1 MLEYKN
7 NTIVNISILN
17 LLNDDGVIRVDKCP
31 EINEYVKSLSE
42 RISNGSYMSSLKNL
56 VLDLW
61 DNVYEKYLFIGTN
74 GLTLKYGLNFFLKRL
89 YGALFRKKGMPLFLL
104 NIFRCESHRWLIQRA
119 LDLKSKM
126 R

>member
-1 MLEYKN
+1 MADIPMWNRGLGVVLEYKN

-42 RISNGSYMSSLKNL
+42 RISNGSYMSSLNNL

-61 DNVYEKYLFIGTN
+61 DNVYEKN
-74 GLTLKYGLNFFLKRL
+74 
-89 YGALFRKKGMPLFLL
+89 
-104 NIFRCESHRWLIQRA
+104 
-119 LDLKSKM
+119 
-126 R
+126 